1 MSPEEM
7 EFQPFIAPLTE
18 LLDIYRHEQKARK
31 NQEKK
36 DKTADC
42 EEQEELGGGETD
54 MHRGWALF

>member
-1 MSPEEM
+1 M

-36 DKTADC
+36 DKTADS
-42 EEQEELGGGETD
+42 EEQDKSWEEENNDAGGTE
-54 MHRGWALF
+54 